1 MFEQSQ
7 HGFRDEV
14 AFWQAR
20 LTAAAELVVADAEK
34 LAGAVRESAE
44 RTLQAQQEMTAEAFR
59 RGLALAGR
67 QLDAWR
73 AAFDPQG

>member
-7 HGFRDEV
+7 HWFRDE
-14 AFWQAR
+14 ADFWQAR
-20 LTAAAELVVADAEK
+20 LTKAAEQAVADGEK
-34 LAGAVRESAE
+34 LAGAVREGAE
-44 RTLQAQQEMTAEAFR
+44 KALQVQQEMGVEAFR

-73 AAFDPQG
+73 AAFDPNS

>member
-7 HGFRDEV
+7 QWFQDEV

-20 LTAAAELVVADAEK
+20 VTKAAEQAVADGEK
-34 LAGAVRESAE
+34 LAGAVREGAE
-44 RTLQAQQEMTAEAFR
+44 KTLQVQQEMAAEAFR

-73 AAFDPQG
+73 AAFDPKA